1 MGEPQEKMPKSLELL
16 LQDTELLRKL
26 VQQGI
31 DSGAPRE
38 LSFDEIRSNARAKLG
53 QALKNR

>member
-16 LQDTELLRKL
+16 LQDTKLLRKL

-31 DSGAPRE
+31 DSGTPRE
-38 LSFDEIRSNARAKLG
+38 FTFDEIRSKARAKLE